1 MAGPCPFF
9 LWTLD
14 PRQAQLSNF
23 FHFSPSFTLI
33 WHTLFGFLFK
43 GGDAACLPSAESP
56 LKKRTN
62 TWHSISIAS
71 RSHMLMHTWLP
82 GCERVCAS
90 VVFKQ
95 SERLMNL
102 LCSDWKLIKTASN
115 RRPPTGSRRQHADR
129 QTAARQIRARLSR
142 PSDAL
147 PAVTPFLEYSCW
159 LFRWWMSESS
169 LLAAGS
175 RLTSGWSLRLKGFR
189 TILWNYSPSLAIIM

>member
-1 MAGPCPFF
+1 MSLFPLDIGPKTSPAVKYQISSIF
-9 LWTLD
+9 
-14 PRQAQLSNF
+14 P
-23 FHFSPSFTLI
+23 PSFTFI
-33 WHTLFGFLFK
+33 CHTLFGFPFK
-43 GGDAACLPSAESP
+43 GGNASRLPSPAESP

-82 GCERVCAS
+82 GCERVRAS

-115 RRPPTGSRRQHADR
+115 RRPPTGSRWQHADR
-129 QTAARQIRARLSR
+129 QTAARRIRARLSR

-189 TILWNYSPSLAIIM
+189 TTLRNYSPSFAIIM